1 MVNEGKVYIIK
12 LGNRPSEEF
21 NPEKL
26 HNSIYATCLGVR
38 TPEGQAEDI
47 AKRVTVG
54 VMKWCETH
62 PEITSS
68 DIRLQVLKN
77 LRPLH
82 EDASDLYEQIKAI
95 I

>member
-1 MVNEGKVYIIK
+1 MVNSTAVYIIK
-12 LGNRPSEEF
+12 LGSRPSEEF

-26 HNSIYATCLGVR
+26 HNSIIATCLGVR

-47 AKRVTVG
+47 ARRVTIA
-54 VMKWCETH
+54 VMKWCESR

-68 DIRLQVLKN
+68 DIRRQTLRH
-77 LRPLH
+77 LRPFH
-82 EDASDLYEQIKAI
+82 QDAADLYEQIKAI